1 MSDRIP
7 PMPDWTPT
15 NESIANS
22 APQEQMPTAQ
32 PPVYEPPR
40 RAYSVP
46 PEQQLVYE
54 STPDLRHPVSTQ
66 TEIVAAQKPHKN
78 NSLLFAAIGAA
89 VGLAAGLLIGLVA
102 VPAMSASIANVAEE
116 AAPNPFEVALDECG
130 LQSSS
135 HATIGDDGASLEL
148 QTMGEDA
155 TGMSFDSFDCVVTEL
170 GISDAVMN
178 RIENTRA
185 LDGRQEAS
193 WDDFTAS
200 WTYHPDNGLNMLV
213 ELTRDSES

>member
-7 PMPDWTPT
+7 PMPEWAPT
-15 NESIANS
+15 NEATTTPGASEQLPPPQ
-22 APQEQMPTAQ
+22 API
-32 PPVYEPPR
+32 YEPPR
-40 RAYSVP
+40 HAYSVP
-46 PEQQLVYE
+46 PQQRLVYE
-54 STPDLRHPVSTQ
+54 STPALRHPVSEPTQ
-66 TEIVAAQKPHKN
+66 TVAAPKRRTRSP
-78 NSLLFAAIGAA
+78 LLFGAIGAA

-102 VPAMSASIANVAEE
+102 VPAMSTSIASVAEE

-178 RIENTRA
+178 RLENTRA

-200 WTYHPDNGLNMLV
+200 WTYHPDDGLNMLI
-213 ELTRDSES
+213 ELTPDSDS